1 MWFFVFVYVFV
12 LPMSSNHFTLFLK
25 LKIFKNHSFNN
36 VKYLL
41 KGLASLYK
49 HSLTQ
54 TEITHVPHLAK
65 CRDSAFPQ
73 NSCCYSNLSIQGKTE
88 GNTILTS

>member
-1 MWFFVFVYVFV
+1 MRFFVFVCFCSSYEFKSFHIVF
-12 LPMSSNHFTLFLK
+12 
-25 LKIFKNHSFNN
+25 KIENIKNHSFKN

-41 KGLASLYK
+41 KGLAPFYK

-54 TEITHVPHLAK
+54 TELTHVPHLAK
-65 CRDSAFPQ
+65 CRVSAFPQ